1 MLPQRPPFPPIL
13 TFESLIFDEFRE
25 PAYWSSNQIILIKS
39 NLFSKLNCFSSSKCF
54 GPVERRGKWEKKEA
68 QGRRWIPW
76 FFSSLFDH
84 LRARAT
90 HACSNN
96 ARGLHTL
103 YGGFGASVYK
113 AERENG
119 ATSWSVRSRGWG
131 WAALHIVKDAC
142 EGKIWL
148 IIIYRGS
155 DMRLLGGEGGGR
167 DEICLLVFCTLVTVA
182 RAQLDILAQK
192 VINFSSSPQL
202 LNKKTS

>member
-25 PAYWSSNQIILIKS
+25 LHIEVATKSFWSNQIYFPNWIVS
-39 NLFSKLNCFSSSKCF
+39 VPANVSVQLNGS
-54 GPVERRGKWEKKEA
+54 KWEKKEA

-192 VINFSSSPQL
+192 VINISSSPQL
-202 LNKKTS
+202 LNKRTS